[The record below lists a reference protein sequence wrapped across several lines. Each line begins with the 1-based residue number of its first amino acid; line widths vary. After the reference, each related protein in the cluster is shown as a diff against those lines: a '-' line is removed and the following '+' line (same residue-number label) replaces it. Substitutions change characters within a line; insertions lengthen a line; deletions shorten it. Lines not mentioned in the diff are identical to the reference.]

1 MTYRI
6 LATDGVSDKGLE
18 PLGADERFD
27 VVMIPD
33 SGSAEFEESLS
44 SAHGLI
50 VRSATKVTG
59 AMLDQAPD
67 LKAVGRAGVGVDNID
82 IEAAS
87 DHGVAVFNAPA
98 GNTNAAAE
106 LTMALMLS
114 LVRKVT
120 QADRSMREGRWDR
133 ARFKG
138 SELMGKTLGLIGAGR
153 IGSEVAIR
161 CRAFGMEVIGYDPY
175 LPEWRA
181 EEVGLRLTTL
191 DEVVETADI
200 ISCHVPLTERTR
212 GMINA
217 EVLSRMKDDAY
228 IINASRGGVIDEEA
242 LIEALNTGTMA
253 GAALD
258 VYETEP
264 LPEDSALRTASNL
277 LHTPHLGASTKEA
290 QVNVAVEVAEAL
302 RSAIGD
308 GDVSG
313 ALNAEALG

>member
-1 MTYRI
+1 MTFRV
-6 LATDGVSDKGLE
+6 LATDGVSHKGLE
-18 PLGADERFD
+18 PLVTDERFD

-33 SGSAEFEESLS
+33 SSSAQFAEELS

-59 AMLDQAPD
+59 AMLDGAPE

-87 DHGVAVFNAPA
+87 EHRVAVFNAPA
-98 GNTNAAAE
+98 GNTIAAAE
-106 LTMALMLS
+106 LAVALMLS

-120 QADRSMREGRWDR
+120 EADRSMREGRWDR
-133 ARFKG
+133 AKFKG
-138 SELMGKTLGLIGAGR
+138 SELMGKILGLIGAGR
-153 IGSEVAIR
+153 IGSEVASR
-161 CRAFGMEVIGYDPY
+161 CHAFGMDVIGYDPY

-181 EEVGLRLTTL
+181 EEVGIRLTTL
-191 DEVVETADI
+191 EEVVERADI

-217 EVLSRMKDDAY
+217 EMLSRMKDDAY
-228 IINASRGGVIDEEA
+228 IINAARGGVIDETDLVEA
-242 LIEALNTGTMA
+242 LKAGTMA

-264 LPEDSALRTASNL
+264 LPGDSPLRSAPNL
-277 LHTPHLGASTKEA
+277 VHTPHLGASTREA
-290 QVNVAVEVAEAL
+290 QLNVAIEVADAL
-302 RSAIGD
+302 RGAIAD
-308 GDVSG
+308 GDLSA
-313 ALNAEALG
+313 ALNAEKVG

>member
-242 LIEALNTGTMA
+242 LIEALNAGTMA